1 MEWSVTR
8 VRSEFVKY
16 FVSKGHTFYQS
27 SAVIPHDD
35 PTLLFANS
43 GMAQVY
49 SSNSSSRLS
58 FKVCQT
64 RTVILEN

>member
-43 GMAQVY
+43 GMAQV
-49 SSNSSSRLS
+49 
-58 FKVCQT
+58 
-64 RTVILEN
+64 